1 MLRPVFQ
8 LGRGVNRNAKFLLPA
23 SHIMNSKFSV
33 LSPQYSRNNKLSRKR
48 KQKELKPLTFT
59 VPNYISINKL
69 SNLINCRVED
79 LVRDLKKLGFE
90 NITNNYIL
98 SKEFTELILQE
109 YNYDISNSASNL
121 TIGNVYDEL
130 KSPVNPKLLQKRPP
144 VVTIM
149 GHVDHGKTTII
160 DYLRK
165 SSVVEQ
171 EHGGITQHIGAF
183 QVVTPVSKRKITFL
197 DTPGHAAFLKM
208 RERGANITDIIVL
221 VVSVED
227 SVMPQTIEAIKHIKK
242 SGNQLIVAITKMD
255 KIHDKRQKDKMLE
268 KVENDLIGQGIEI
281 EKIGGDVQV
290 IPISAKSGENMDLL
304 EESIVILSD
313 IMDIRAENSPKT
325 IAEGWILESKVKKTI
340 GNAATVLIKKGT
352 VKRGDILICGNTYCK
367 VRNMKGSGE
376 NADQVKQAPP
386 ADAVEISGWKDLP
399 DVGDEIIQVKSESI
413 AKKYIAKRLKLEETE
428 KDAQLVEKMNERRLQ
443 EAMEKH
449 LKANDEANEDFDE
462 VTEEEDANKIKDVN
476 FIVKTDVS
484 GSVEAIVGSI
494 ANLGNDEVR
503 CKVIEASVGVPTEGD
518 LKMANITNSQILCF
532 NLGALPSDVL
542 NNKMNVDVRQYN
554 VIYKLIEDVTQIL
567 IDNLKP
573 IFEKKFTATVEIRDI
588 FEYSLKKKK
597 IMIAGCKV
605 VNGQINR
612 NSLIQIVRG
621 DNKNVVYEGK
631 LATLKHGKDDIA
643 AVTKGHECGI
653 TFENNFEDYKKGDT
667 ILVYEN
673 VKQERFL

>member
-1 MLRPVFQ
+1 MLNTVFF
-8 LGRGVNRNAKFLLPA
+8 LGRSVRR
-23 SHIMNSKFSV
+23 SHRLVPPVSYILRSRFSV
-33 LSPQYSRNNKLSRKR
+33 FSSQHSRNNKLARKR
-48 KQKELKPLTFT
+48 KQTKLKELTFT
-59 VPNYISINKL
+59 VPNFISVNKL

-79 LVRDLKKLGFE
+79 LVRDLKRLGFE

-109 YNYDISNSASNL
+109 YNYDISSSASDL
-121 TIGNVYDEL
+121 TIANVYDEL
-130 KSPVNPKLLQKRPP
+130 KSPINPKLLQKRPP

-227 SVMPQTIEAIKHIKK
+227 SIMPQTIEAIKHIKK
-242 SGNQLIVAITKMD
+242 SGNQLIVSITKID
-255 KIHDKRQKDKMLE
+255 KIKDKRQKDKMLE
-268 KVENDLIGQGIEI
+268 KVENDLIGQGIET

-304 EESIVILSD
+304 EESIILLSD

-325 IAEGWILESKVKKTI
+325 VAEGWILESKVKKTV

-352 VKRGDILICGNTYCK
+352 VRRGDILISGNTYCK
-367 VRNMKGSGE
+367 VRSIKGSIEG
-376 NADQVKQAPP
+376 ADQVQQAPP

-399 DVGDEIIQVKSESI
+399 DVGDEIIQVKSESV

-428 KDAQLVEKMNERRLQ
+428 KDAHLVEKLNERRLQ

-449 LKANDEANEDFDE
+449 LKAK
-462 VTEEEDANKIKDVN
+462 EDADEDIEEKTEDEGTKVKDVN

-484 GSVEAIVGSI
+484 GSIEAIVGSI
-494 ANLGNDEVR
+494 GSLGNDEVR
-503 CKVIEASVGVPTEGD
+503 CNVVECSVGVPTEGD

-532 NLGALPSDVL
+532 NLGSLPNDVL
-542 NNKMNVDVRQYN
+542 NNKLNVEVRQYN

-573 IFEKKFTATVEIRDI
+573 IYEKKFTATVEIRDI
-588 FEYSLKKKK
+588 FEYTVKKKK
-597 IMIAGCKV
+597 IRIAGCKV
-605 VNGQINR
+605 VSGQVNR
-612 NSLIQIVRG
+612 NSLIQITRG
-621 DNKNVVYEGK
+621 DDKNLVYEGK

-653 TFENNFEDYKKGDT
+653 TFDCGFEGYKKGDM

-673 VKQERFL
+673 VKQERYL

>member
-1 MLRPVFQ
+1 MLKPLFY
-8 LGRGVNRNAKFLLPA
+8 LGRSTTRCPRPIAAINYSIRN
-23 SHIMNSKFSV
+23 NFSAWS
-33 LSPQYSRNNKLSRKR
+33 LNYSRNNKLSRRKKR
-48 KQKELKPLTFT
+48 SEPKPLTFT
-59 VPNYISINKL
+59 IPNYISVNKL

-90 NITNNYIL
+90 NVTNNYIL

-109 YNYDISNSASNL
+109 YNYDISTSASNL
-121 TIGNVYDEL
+121 TVGNVYDEL
-130 KSPVNPKLLQKRPP
+130 KSPINPTLLQRRPP

-165 SSVVEQ
+165 SSVVEL

-183 QVVTPVSKRKITFL
+183 QVVTPVSNRKITFL

-255 KIHDKRQKDKMLE
+255 KIHDTRQKEKMLT

-290 IPISAKSGENMDLL
+290 IPISAKSGENMELL

-313 IMDIRAENSPKT
+313 IMDIRAENAPKT
-325 IAEGWILESKVKKTI
+325 VAEGWILESKVKKTI

-367 VRNMKGSGE
+367 VRNMKGSGDGAE
-376 NADQVKQAPP
+376 QVQKAPP
-386 ADAVEISGWKDLP
+386 AEAVEISGWKELP
-399 DVGDEIIQVKSESI
+399 DVGDEIIQVKSEAI
-413 AKKYIAKRLKLEETE
+413 AKKYIAKRIKLEETE
-428 KDAQLVEKMNERRLQ
+428 KDGQLVERMNERRLQ

-449 LKANDEANEDFDE
+449 IKANKDVDEDLDE
-462 VTEEEDANKIKDVN
+462 VTKEEENKIKEVN

-494 ANLGNDEVR
+494 ANLGNNEVC
-503 CKVIEASVGVPTEGD
+503 CKVVEASVGIPTEGD

-532 NLGALPSDVL
+532 NLGALPNDVL
-542 NNKMNVDVRQYN
+542 NNKLNVKVRQYN

-567 IDNLKP
+567 IDNLTP
-573 IFEKKFTATVEIRDI
+573 IFQKKFLATVEIRDI
-588 FEYSLKKKK
+588 FEYNLKKKIIK
-597 IMIAGCKV
+597 IAGCKV

-612 NSLIQIVRG
+612 NSLIQITRG
-621 DNKNVVYEGK
+621 EGNKIVYEGK

-653 TFENNFEDYKKGDT
+653 TFENNFEDYKKGDS